1 LTANTCVGNNTIA
14 ALLAGAADAEAAQ
27 RLEAHLDTCPACRQ
41 LVADLGRGL
50 TAVGAGPTQEG
61 SGGDGGGR
69 LPRVGERLGRYDVR
83 RIVGVGGM
91 GVVYEAHDSAL
102 DRRVAIKLLRPDI
115 VPVDA
120 GAPQLLVEAKAM
132 AKLQHPNIAVL
143 HDVGLFEGQV
153 YLCMEYVAGTTLR
166 AWCAERT
173 RSWREILAVFAAAG
187 RGLAFVHRSGL
198 VHLDF
203 KPDNVLVCGSER
215 VVVTDFGLARMV
227 GGQRHT
233 HGPRVAL
240 GTPAY
245 MAPEQRRGQ
254 RTDARSD
261 QFGFCAALQEALRG
275 VDAPGWLRRTV
286 TRGLSPSPADRFPSM
301 EDLLAAFDAGLRRPR
316 RRLMVAVGTAL
327 AATVFM
333 LAARATTTVT
343 RIIERPVTHT
353 VFAPGLFQASAAQA
367 TSPSAFEASTAEPEA
382 LAAPTGAA
390 GEGASGT
397 TALERPTLAAAG
409 APTAQGGLAPIRAL
423 IQARASAVARGEAE
437 RAGESSP
444 AGSGDGRCG
453 DGSERSCPIPEPAC
467 PSGTIVAVRDG
478 CWTCADAGT
487 CAPLGLPLTCN
498 DGSRLSCKDAAPT
511 CPARQVAAVRNGCW
525 SCQDA
530 FACHSWSWA
539 VPKKT
544 RRSSSAKA
552 APLAAAL
559 QEEPVGEGTGSGGSS
574 GSELTVAS
582 EAILCGNGF
591 CDEGESNASCA
602 ADCCETTAS
611 GACVSSCGN
620 GFCEAG
626 EDHGSC
632 AVDCCESSE
641 SGACL

>member
-1 LTANTCVGNNTIA
+1 LTTSACAGNNTIA
-14 ALLAGAADAEAAQ
+14 ALLAGAADVEAAH
-27 RLEAHLDTCPACRQ
+27 RLEVHLDACPACRQ
-41 LVADLGRGL
+41 LVAELGRGL
-50 TAVGAGPTQEG
+50 SAVGAGPAREG
-61 SGGDGGGR
+61 GGAGR

-83 RIVGVGGM
+83 RIIGVGGM

-132 AKLQHPNIAVL
+132 AKLQHPNIAIL

-153 YLCMEYVAGTTLR
+153 YLCMEYVAGATLR

-173 RSWREILAVFAAAG
+173 RSWREILAAFIAAG

-245 MAPEQRRGQ
+245 MAPEQRRGE

-275 VDAPGWLRRTV
+275 VDAPGWLRRIIL
-286 TRGLSPSPADRFPSM
+286 RGLSPLPADRFASM

-316 RRLMVAVGTAL
+316 RRLMAAVGTAL

-353 VFAPGLFQASAAQA
+353 VFTPALFAASAAQPTA
-367 TSPSAFEASTAEPEA
+367 PIAFQASPTEREAP
-382 LAAPTGAA
+382 AAPSGAA
-390 GEGASGT
+390 VEGSSG
-397 TALERPTLAAAG
+397 AAADPG
-409 APTAQGGLAPIRAL
+409 RPALTAAVTPTGREGPLPARAL
-423 IQARASAVARGEAE
+423 LEARAPAVARGEPD
-437 RAGESSP
+437 RARESSG
-444 AGSGDGRCG
+444 AGAGGGRCG
-453 DGSERSCPIPEPAC
+453 DGSERSCPIPEPVC
-467 PSGTIVAVRDG
+467 PSGTVVSIQDS

-498 DGSRLSCKDAAPT
+498 DGTRLMCNDGPPA
-511 CPARQVAAVRNGCW
+511 CPPRQVAAVRNGCW

-530 FACHSWSWA
+530 FSCSSWSWA
-539 VPKKT
+539 VPKKE
-544 RRSSSAKA
+544 RRSSSAK
-552 APLAAAL
+552 PPRVGSGL
-559 QEEPVGEGTGSGGSS
+559 QEEPAGGGTGSGGSS
-574 GSELTVAS
+574 GSEETVAM
-582 EAILCGNGF
+582 EAIVCGNGF
-591 CDEGESNASCA
+591 CEEGESNTSCA
-602 ADCCETTAS
+602 ADCCEMTAAGS
-611 GACVSSCGN
+611 CVTSCGN

-632 AVDCCESSE
+632 ASDCCETSE
-641 SGACL
+641 SGGCI